1 MNLPYFIAKRLI
13 KAKDDQKSFSKP
25 INVIAIVGI
34 ALGLAVMIISVAVLT
49 GFKKEI
55 REKIVGF
62 GGNIQIVN
70 YDSNISYETSPI
82 RQGREFV
89 DKIKELPGV
98 THIEVFATK
107 AGIISTG
114 EEIQGVVLKGV
125 GSDFDWGYF
134 SKNMV
139 EGVFFTVNDS
149 VRTDEVVISKKLSN
163 MLRLKP
169 GDSFNMHFIQDP
181 PRARRFNVA
190 GI

>member
-13 KAKDDQKSFSKP
+13 KGKDDQKSFSKP

-82 RQGREFV
+82 RQGKEFV
-89 DKIKELPGV
+89 DKIKDFRSNPYRGLRDQSGNNKYRRRDTGSCTERGRKRFRL
-98 THIEVFATK
+98 
-107 AGIISTG
+107 GIF
-114 EEIQGVVLKGV
+114 Q
-125 GSDFDWGYF
+125 
-134 SKNMV
+134 
-139 EGVFFTVNDS
+139 
-149 VRTDEVVISKKLSN
+149 
-163 MLRLKP
+163 
-169 GDSFNMHFIQDP
+169 
-181 PRARRFNVA
+181 
-190 GI
+190 